1 MAGRGRGQPTKL
13 TPDAIERFLTGRRLG
28 VPKKDC
34 AALAGWSEALRCHF
48 LAVGADARDRLE
60 EGGTL
65 TAKDRRCLDFLDAD
79 EKAEAQFKQAALARI
94 VAAAQQPRHWTAAA
108 WLLERRHPD
117 EFGVRRVEVTGP
129 NGGPIQ
135 VDVRASELLDRLR
148 ALTAGEPA
156 SNGHGVLD
164 DPNVIDVEEA

>member
-1 MAGRGRGQPTKL
+1 MAGRPTKF
-13 TPDAIERFLTGRRLG
+13 TPDAIDRYLTARRLG
-28 VPKKDC
+28 VPIKDC
-34 AALAGWSEALRCHF
+34 AALAGWSESVLALFRQRS
-48 LAVGADARDRLE
+48 ADARQTE
-60 EGGTL
+60 EDGRPL
-65 TAKDRRCLDFLDAD
+65 TPTQRKYLGFLAD
-79 EKAEAQFKQAALARI
+79 EEKAEAGFKQAALARI